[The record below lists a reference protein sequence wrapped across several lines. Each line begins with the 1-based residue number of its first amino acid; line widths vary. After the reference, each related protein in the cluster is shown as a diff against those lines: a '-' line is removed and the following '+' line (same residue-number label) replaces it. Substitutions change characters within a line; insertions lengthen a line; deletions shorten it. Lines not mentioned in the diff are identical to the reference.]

1 MRGFLGLD
9 AKREKKRERPLGP
22 GSGAR
27 RMIGICRNRRCVY
40 WLQSRSPGV
49 PES

>member
-22 GSGAR
+22 GSGVR
-27 RMIGICRNRRCVY
+27 RTNLICRNLRCVY
-40 WLQSRSPGV
+40 WLQSRSPG
-49 PES
+49 S

>member
-22 GSGAR
+22 GSGVR
-27 RMIGICRNRRCVY
+27 PTISICGNRRCVY
-40 WLQSRSPGV
+40 WLQSRSLG
-49 PES
+49 S